1 MEFKTPYTFDKVV
14 RILIG
19 ITILT
24 LLFLVFR
31 RLSGVLAPFFVG
43 WLIAYLLHP
52 IVNFFQY
59 KLKLKNR
66 ILSIITTF
74 LLFGGIFTGIGF
86 ILIPLI
92 SREYNNAS
100 ELIKNFTSDFNLDF
114 YIPVQW
120 QNAIVDFFNGL
131 NLNDTLHNPDI
142 MAILQKI
149 MPQIWELFNGS
160 VNMVYGLMVIIIT
173 LLYLIFILLDFEKIT
188 NGWKTIIP
196 HKYREI
202 VIEIADDIET
212 GMNKYFR
219 GQAIIA
225 LIVGILSAIGFAI
238 IDLPLGILFGFFVG
252 LLNIVPYLKTVALV
266 PGLFLAV
273 LKASES
279 DHTLGSAFLSVIIV
293 FVIVQTFEDL
303 FLVPKIMGKV
313 TGMKPAVILLSLS
326 IWGSLMGV
334 VGMILAL
341 PFTTLI
347 ISYYR
352 RWVLREDKTG
362 NQIPEETNIEPT
374 ENT

>member
-1 MEFKTPYTFDKVV
+1 M
-14 RILIG
+14 G
-19 ITILT
+19 GILT
-24 LLFLVFR
+24 GL
-31 RLSGVLAPFFVG
+31 
-43 WLIAYLLHP
+43 
-52 IVNFFQY
+52 
-59 KLKLKNR
+59 
-66 ILSIITTF
+66 
-74 LLFGGIFTGIGF
+74 GF
-86 ILIPLI
+86 ILVPMI
-92 SREYNNAS
+92 SSEYTKAS
-100 ELIKNFTSDFNLDF
+100 ELIKNFTSDFNIDF

-131 NLNDTLHNPDI
+131 NINDTLQNPDI
-142 MAILQKI
+142 MGIVQKI
-149 MPQIWELFNGS
+149 LPQIWELLNGS

-188 NGWKTIIP
+188 SGWKTIIP
-196 HKYREI
+196 HKYRDI
-202 VIEIADDIET
+202 VIEIADDIES

-225 LIVGILSAIGFAI
+225 LVVGILSAIGFVI
-238 IDLPLGILFGFFVG
+238 IDLPLGILFGLFVG

-326 IWGSLMGV
+326 IWGSMLGI

-362 NQIPEETNIEPT
+362 NLLPDEIESVPESETNSET
-374 ENT
+374 NSETT